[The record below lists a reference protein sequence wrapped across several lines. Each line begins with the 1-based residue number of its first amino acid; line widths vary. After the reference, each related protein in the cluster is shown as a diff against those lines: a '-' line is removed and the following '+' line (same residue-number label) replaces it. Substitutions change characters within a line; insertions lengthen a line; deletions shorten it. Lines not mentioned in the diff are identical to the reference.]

1 MMTRSPLAFFPFRA
15 ASSQVSQGPAPRS
28 GPTRICPRGPT
39 PPGLPG
45 TPGLGTGSPMPWQ
58 IFLFQLAVTLGC
70 RSPGFAA
77 FPGPEPGSWATG
89 LPSSPAGLTSGDTG
103 RVISFRPGAEIAQA
117 PASSAVS
124 PGPQICRSLPP
135 GTLRRARKIPQQRSS
150 TRGGGVSRGGPRPS
164 LCLGVASCS
173 TGQGR
178 GHLRPGGTDLGD
190 PDSAGWGADIQ
201 GREPAAP
208 SITLAAD
215 PGTGGP
221 PAAWRDTAG
230 PCLARP
236 TQHWGSRP

>member
-1 MMTRSPLAFFPFRA
+1 MSSPVWGHNRCSSRGCHFCDGPCPGQQSQTPGRSWPGGSGALPGPAAQMACFEEWASMMTRSPPAFFPFRA
-15 ASSQVSQGPAPRS
+15 ASSQVSQGPAPQS

-45 TPGLGTGSPMPWQ
+45 TPGLGTGSPVPWQ
-58 IFLFQLAVTLGC
+58 IFLFHLAVTLGC
-70 RSPGFAA
+70 PSPGFAA

-135 GTLRRARKIPQQRSS
+135 GTLRGARKIPQQRSS

-164 LCLGVASCS
+164 LCLGVASCYPQAK
-173 TGQGR
+173 GE
-178 GHLRPGGTDLGD
+178 GT
-190 PDSAGWGADIQ
+190 
-201 GREPAAP
+201 
-208 SITLAAD
+208 
-215 PGTGGP
+215 
-221 PAAWRDTAG
+221 
-230 PCLARP
+230 
-236 TQHWGSRP
+236 